1 MTKPSQI
8 HILYNLYSLSLIYH
22 SSSILIPPKY
32 HSNWFGF
39 GFSTPECLKSY
50 PFLSANFLSSAAANF
65 TERASSCSL
74 LASVAFRKTGDQRDQ
89 LTEEN
94 PFFARRTSLA
104 SVASASNKS
113 LGMLCAL
120 RKATSLPK
128 GPWPLQTSNEYPR
141 IMRKLFFGMAE
152 IQTLEFQWSYGHLQY
167 VLYQW
172 SVSTLNPVVH
182 FLGSLKPSCNIKT
195 KAGAT

>member
-8 HILYNLYSLSLIYH
+8 HILTYIVYPYSITALQSWSRRNTTVTDSDLDSPH
-22 SSSILIPPKY
+22 LNVSSRIRSFQQTSWALLRQTSRNAPAAVRCWPR
-32 HSNWFGF
+32 WRFGRQVTN
-39 GFSTPECLKSY
+39 SP
-50 PFLSANFLSSAAANF
+50 
-65 TERASSCSL
+65 
-74 LASVAFRKTGDQRDQ
+74 RKTP
-89 LTEEN
+89 L
-94 PFFARRTSLA
+94 FARRTSLA

-120 RKATSLPK
+120 RKATNLPK

-195 KAGAT
+195 KADAT